1 MSEGNQKRDSKVK
14 ISASLLSADFAR
26 LEEVIGSISQKVDFI
41 HCDVM
46 DGHFVPN
53 LTFGPLLVK
62 TIKRISPVPL
72 DVHLMITEPSKWIE
86 KYLQCGLTQGDYLI
100 FHIEAERH
108 PWEALKAIRRSGVGV
123 GLSLKPATPLDEV
136 ISWKSDIDMLLIMSV
151 EPGFGGQDFLYE
163 VVPKIYQA
171 QKSFPASVIMAVD
184 GGVNKETAP
193 LVREAG
199 ANLLVVGN
207 AIFSQ
212 PDPLLAVDDI
222 RNAAELVKCPKNL

>member
-1 MSEGNQKRDSKVK
+1 MREVNQKGDNQIR
-14 ISASLLSADFAR
+14 ISASLLSADFGR
-26 LEEVIGSISQKVDFI
+26 LEEVIGRISRKVDFI

-100 FHIEAERH
+100 FHIEAERN
-108 PWEALKAIRRSGVGV
+108 PLNALKAIRRSGVGA
-123 GLSLKPATPLDEV
+123 GLSLKPATSLGEV
-136 ISWKSDIDMLLIMSV
+136 LSWKAYIDMLLVMSV
-151 EPGFGGQDFLYE
+151 EPGFGGQEFLYE
-163 VVPKIYQA
+163 VVPKISQA
-171 QKSFPASVIMAVD
+171 RNSFPSSVIVAVD

-207 AIFSQ
+207 AIFTQ
-212 PDPLLAVDDI
+212 PDPLLAVDEI
-222 RNAAELVKCPKNL
+222 RSAAELVKVP